1 MTTRRRNTLSRSLII
16 MTSSYGI
23 ATGKSNF
30 LNDPIYSCPNCA
42 ARFTKVHRK
51 IHESG
56 TYVKFRGAELFAW

>member
-1 MTTRRRNTLSRSLII
+1 